1 MRRTEEAQKTMRRIG
16 MQLIAE
22 KKASVLR
29 ASGQSVEKKDV
40 YGRDLLTL
48 LIKANMATDIPENPR
63 LTDEDVLARE

>member
-1 MRRTEEAQKTMRRIG
+1 MRRIG
-16 MQLIAE
+16 MQLTME

-48 LIKANMATDIPENPR
+48 LIKVNTAAHIPENQP
-63 LTDEDVLARE
+63 LMSEDVLARE